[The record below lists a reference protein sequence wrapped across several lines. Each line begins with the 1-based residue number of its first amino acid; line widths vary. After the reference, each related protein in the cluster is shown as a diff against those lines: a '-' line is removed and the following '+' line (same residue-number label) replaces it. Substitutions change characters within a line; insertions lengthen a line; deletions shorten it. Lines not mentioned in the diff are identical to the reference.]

1 MGHVAHHCEAKW
13 KKVSR
18 PNSVIPLPKSSVKRM
33 SATLNKI
40 WIAKDAHAGGGSGG
54 TEAILDTR

>member
-1 MGHVAHHCEAKW
+1 
-13 KKVSR
+13 VSR